1 MKDIEKNVILVV
13 DDEPTNLK
21 VLHKV
26 LTENNFEVLV
36 LQDGQTALELL
47 NKRRVDLIL
56 LDIIMPEMDGFE
68 VAEKIKSQSRI
79 SEIPIIFMS
88 ALSDTA
94 NKVKGFKAGAIDY
107 LTKPFQKE
115 EILARIKTH
124 LDLRRHQFELAE
136 INAHKDKLFS
146 ILSHDLRSPFA
157 SIIELGRMLSM
168 IEDDIEISEVR
179 EIGEKIT
186 ESGSNT
192 LKLLEN
198 LLAWSR
204 VQQESHIKLNETNLY
219 AHLLES
225 IVLYKEQMHSKD
237 IVVENDINKNTY
249 VLAEENML
257 NTIIRNII
265 SNAVKFSYPDSKIYI
280 KAFDA
285 DEYLVL
291 SIRDEGAGISEIDM
305 EKLFNIYDKLSKR
318 GTGGE
323 RGTGLGL
330 ILCKEF
336 AEKIDGKFELVS
348 EVEKGTEVKLSLKKP
363 KNTFDI
369 S

>member
-1 MKDIEKNVILVV
+1 MKKIKKSVILIV

-26 LTENNFEVLV
+26 LSENNFEALV

-47 NKRRVDLIL
+47 DHRRVDLIL
-56 LDIIMPEMDGFE
+56 LDIIMPGMDGFE
-68 VAEKIKSQSRI
+68 IAEKIKAQSRI
-79 SEIPIIFMS
+79 ADIPIIFMS

-115 EILARIKTH
+115 EVIARIKTH
-124 LDLRRHQFELAE
+124 LDLRRHQSELAE

-168 IEDDIEISEVR
+168 LEEDIEISEVK
-179 EIGEKIT
+179 EIGEKIA
-186 ESGSNT
+186 ESGNNT

-219 AHLLES
+219 AHLLEN
-225 IVLYKEQMHSKD
+225 IVLYKEQMNSKE
-237 IVVENDINKNTY
+237 IIVENAINKNTY

-280 KAFDA
+280 KSSDV
-285 DEYLVL
+285 DDYLVL
-291 SIRDEGAGISEIDM
+291 SIRDEGAGISKLDM
-305 EKLFNIYDKLSKR
+305 DKLFNIYEKLSKR

-336 AEKIDGKFELVS
+336 AEKIDGKFELTS
-348 EVEKGTEVKLSLKKP
+348 EPEKGTEVKLSLKKP
-363 KNTFDI
+363 AATFNV
-369 S
+369 

>member
-1 MKDIEKNVILVV
+1 MKNIEKNVILVV

-26 LTENNFEVLV
+26 LTDNNFEVLV
-36 LQDGQTALELL
+36 LQDGKAALELL
-47 NKRRVDLIL
+47 DHRRVDLIL
-56 LDIIMPEMDGFE
+56 LDIIMPGIDGFE
-68 VAEKIKSQSRI
+68 IANKIKSQSRI
-79 SEIPIIFMS
+79 SDIPIIFMS
-88 ALSDTA
+88 ALSDTV

-115 EILARIKTH
+115 EVLARIKTH
-124 LDLRRHQFELAE
+124 LDLRRHQSELAE

-157 SIIELGRMLSM
+157 SIIELGRILST
-168 IEDDIEISEVR
+168 IEDDSEIEEVR
-179 EIGEKIT
+179 EIGAKIA

-204 VQQESHIKLNETNLY
+204 VQQETHIKLNETNLY
-219 AHLLES
+219 AHLLEN
-225 IVLYKEQMHSKD
+225 IVLYKEQMNSKD
-237 IVVENDINKNTY
+237 IIVENSINKNTY
-249 VLAEENML
+249 VLADENML

-280 KAFDA
+280 NS
-285 DEYLVL
+285 EYEKDRLIL
-291 SIRDEGAGISEIDM
+291 SIRDEGSGISEKEM
-305 EKLFNIYDKLSKR
+305 EKLFNIYEKLSKR
-318 GTGGE
+318 GTRGE
-323 RGTGLGL
+323 KGTGLGL

-336 AEKIDGKFELVS
+336 AEKIDGEFELIS
-348 EVEKGTEVKLSLKKP
+348 EPEKGTEVKLSLKTP
-363 KNTFDI
+363 MENN
-369 S
+369 

>member
-1 MKDIEKNVILVV
+1 MKEIKKSVILIV

-26 LTENNFEVLV
+26 LSENNFEALV
-36 LQDGQTALELL
+36 LQDGQAALELL
-47 NKRRVDLIL
+47 NRRKVDLIL
-56 LDIIMPEMDGFE
+56 LDIIMPGLDGFE
-68 VAEKIKSQSRI
+68 IAAKIKDQPRI
-79 SEIPIIFMS
+79 ADIPIIFMS
-88 ALSDTA
+88 ALSDTT

-115 EILARIKTH
+115 EVIARIKTH
-124 LDLRRHQFELAE
+124 LDLRRHQYELAQ

-157 SIIELGRMLSM
+157 SIIELGRMLSITDYN
-168 IEDDIEISEVR
+168 IELEEVK
-179 EIGEKIT
+179 EIGEKIA
-186 ESGSNT
+186 EAGGNT

-219 AHLLES
+219 AHLLEN
-225 IVLYKEQMHSKD
+225 IVLYKEQLNSKD
-237 IVVENDINKNTY
+237 IQVENSINKNTY

-280 KAFDA
+280 KSSDNK
-285 DEYLVL
+285 DYIVL
-291 SIRDEGAGISEIDM
+291 TIKDEGAGISQKDM
-305 EKLFNIYDKLSKR
+305 DKLFNIYEKLSKR

-323 RGTGLGL
+323 KGTGLGL

-336 AEKIDGKFELVS
+336 AEKIDGKFEITS
-348 EVEKGTEVKLSLKKP
+348 EPEKGTEVKLSLKKSVT
-363 KNTFDI
+363 TFNV
-369 S
+369 